1 MLLHVI
7 YKFKINT
14 RTNTHILSY
23 TNKIQSPVPG
33 YVRMSPCQSV
43 PLLRVPV
50 LVLVHF
56 LRTLY
61 KFLILDG
68 CNVLCI
74 KITFSF

>member
-1 MLLHVI
+1 MKLSFLPFWNENFKIKYRQKMLLHVI

-14 RTNTHILSY
+14 HTNTHILSY

-43 PLLRVPV
+43 PLLRVLV

-56 LRTLY
+56 TY
-61 KFLILDG
+61 T
-68 CNVLCI
+68 V
-74 KITFSF
+74 